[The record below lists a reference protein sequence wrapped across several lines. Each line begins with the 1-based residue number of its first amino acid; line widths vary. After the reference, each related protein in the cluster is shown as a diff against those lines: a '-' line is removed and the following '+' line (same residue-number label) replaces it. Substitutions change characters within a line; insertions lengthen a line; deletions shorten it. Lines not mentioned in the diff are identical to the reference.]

1 MWLVWLVSAVVA
13 CAQDTARMEAVV
25 KAQTAG
31 DRYMGNVL
39 VVRDG
44 VTLFSGSYGWANLEW
59 KVPHTPT
66 SKFRIGSV
74 TKQFTAAAILLL
86 EERGKL
92 KVGDLVSKYVP
103 ATPDTWKDVTV
114 HHLLSHTSGVP
125 SFTDLPD
132 YKKWQVL
139 GETPA
144 QTMVHIRDRPLD
156 FAPGEKFK
164 YSNTGYTLLGWI
176 VEIVS
181 GQSYETFL
189 RENLFTPLG
198 MNDSGY
204 DSNTAIIPQRADGY
218 VPGPAGLTNA
228 AFIDMRVPHG
238 AGALY
243 STTGDLVKWTQGLFG
258 GKLLAPAS
266 LEKMITPVK
275 SNYAY
280 GLGVMTQKDRKVIQH
295 GGGIDGFNAQLAYY
309 PDSKTTVVVLA
320 NVNGSAFTELANQ
333 LGALAFGETVT
344 LSAERKIVEVPAA
357 TLQRYVGVYQL
368 NPRITNTV
376 RLTEGGL
383 TVQLSGQ
390 AAYPIF
396 AESESKFFLKIVD
409 AQVEFVADGQGK
421 VTHLLQTQGGRTQK
435 ALRISDTVVE
445 RKAISVPTA
454 TLQRYVGTYELMPGF
469 DLVIR
474 LEGDQLV
481 SQATGQGPAPIFPE
495 SDSRFFLK
503 IVDAQI
509 DFVADA
515 SGSITHLVLHQ
526 GGRDLRGARKP

>member
-103 ATPDTWKDVTV
+103 ATPDAWKDVTV

-144 QTMVHIRDRPLD
+144 QTMVHIRDLPLD

-181 GQSYETFL
+181 GQSYETFSAGEPLHAAGHERQRL
-189 RENLFTPLG
+189 RFEHRDHSPARRRLRARPG
-198 MNDSGY
+198 
-204 DSNTAIIPQRADGY
+204 RADQR
-218 VPGPAGLTNA
+218 
-228 AFIDMRVPHG
+228 RVHRH
-238 AGALY
+238 AGA
-243 STTGDLVKWTQGLFG
+243 
-258 GKLLAPAS
+258 A
-266 LEKMITPVK
+266 
-275 SNYAY
+275 
-280 GLGVMTQKDRKVIQH
+280 R
-295 GGGIDGFNAQLAYY
+295 
-309 PDSKTTVVVLA
+309 
-320 NVNGSAFTELANQ
+320 
-333 LGALAFGETVT
+333 
-344 LSAERKIVEVPAA
+344 R
-357 TLQRYVGVYQL
+357 RC
-368 NPRITNTV
+368 
-376 RLTEGGL
+376 
-383 TVQLSGQ
+383 
-390 AAYPIF
+390 
-396 AESESKFFLKIVD
+396 
-409 AQVEFVADGQGK
+409 FV
-421 VTHLLQTQGGRTQK
+421 
-435 ALRISDTVVE
+435 
-445 RKAISVPTA
+445 
-454 TLQRYVGTYELMPGF
+454 F
-469 DLVIR
+469 DHR
-474 LEGDQLV
+474 
-481 SQATGQGPAPIFPE
+481 
-495 SDSRFFLK
+495 
-503 IVDAQI
+503 
-509 DFVADA
+509 
-515 SGSITHLVLHQ
+515 
-526 GGRDLRGARKP
+526 